1 MGGRAQRCPQ
11 EQRAQ
16 RRAAQFCP
24 AESRQHYDARMN
36 ELARS
41 VRRTLYQRGPLRRA
55 LLDTSVLTTDIIAAT
70 RRRDPSSFV
79 AGARAGTV
87 RCLIPVHVWE
97 EVPRVLADRH
107 QEGGRFDLGRALAL
121 WQSRYA
127 PVLYVVD
134 TGGLPMTPQAQ
145 VLAGRDASDVPMLL
159 LAGVIAPVVIIG
171 TDADLVD
178 SGLAVK
184 EWRELRSALGD
195 VGVTEGKMIDLERQ
209 AGVFL
214 SITEHLVKGVIRQSS
229 PKRLAAA
236 AVVAGVMGS
245 VVYRRQQKDPR
256 VRSRRQPVWPV
267 VLEHVATRMA
277 AHTERHT
284 RGEDQWRQAELG
296 TPGGTLLH
304 LIARTLVGSRKP
316 LTRTAI
322 VERLGE
328 AVHGAGHAER
338 MGAVRD
344 VLTAHAMFV
353 DVTGRGHWQ
362 VGRLGNR

>member
-1 MGGRAQRCPQ
+1 
-11 EQRAQ
+11 
-16 RRAAQFCP
+16 
-24 AESRQHYDARMN
+24 MN
-36 ELARS
+36 ELAPS
-41 VRRTLYQRGPLRRA
+41 IRRTLYNRGPLRRA

-70 RRRDPSSFV
+70 LRQDPSSFV

-134 TGGLPMTPQAQ
+134 TAGLPMTPQAQ

-159 LAGVIAPVVIIG
+159 LADVIAPVVLIG

-214 SITEHLVKGVIRQSS
+214 NVTGHVVKGVIRQAS
-229 PKRLAAA
+229 PKHLAYA
-236 AVVAGVMGS
+236 AVVAGAVGGAL
-245 VVYRRQQKDPR
+245 YWRQQKHPR
-256 VRSRRQPVWPV
+256 VPSQRQPVWPV
-267 VLEHVATRMA
+267 VLEHVSARMA
-277 AHTERHT
+277 AHAARHT
-284 RGEDQWRQAELG
+284 RGEDLWRKAELG
-296 TPGGTLLH
+296 TPGDTLLH
-304 LIARTLVGSRKP
+304 RVARAVVRSREP

-328 AVHGAGHAER
+328 AVPGAGHTER
-338 MGAVRD
+338 MAAVRD

-362 VGRLGNR
+362 VGRLGSR

>member
-1 MGGRAQRCPQ
+1 MS
-11 EQRAQ
+11 ELV
-16 RRAAQFCP
+16 P
-24 AESRQHYDARMN
+24 AG
-36 ELARS
+36 
-41 VRRTLYQRGPLRRA
+41 RRTLYQRGPLRRV

-107 QEGGRFDLGRALAL
+107 HEGGQFDLGRALEL

-134 TGGLPMTPQAQ
+134 TSGLPMTPEAD

-171 TDADLVD
+171 TDPDLVD
-178 SGLAVK
+178 SGLAVDN
-184 EWRELRSALGD
+184 WVALRSALGD
-195 VGVTEGKMIDLERQ
+195 VGVTEGRMADLERQ
-209 AGVFL
+209 TSALANLTGNLAGAAARL
-214 SITEHLVKGVIRQSS
+214 GD
-229 PKRLAAA
+229 PKRLAVAA
-236 AVVAGVMGS
+236 LVGTVAIGAL
-245 VVYRRQQKDPR
+245 YWRRRQRPR
-256 VRSRRQPVWPV
+256 VPSKRQPVLPV
-267 VLEHVATRMA
+267 MLERASTQMA
-277 AHTERHT
+277 ALTARHT
-284 RGEDQWRQAELG
+284 RGEDLWRQAELG
-296 TPGGTLLH
+296 TPGDTLLH
-304 LIARTLVGSRKP
+304 RVARTLVRAREP

-328 AVHGAGHAER
+328 AIPGAGHTGR
-338 MGAVRD
+338 MAAVLD

-362 VGRLGNR
+362 VGRLGGR

>member
-1 MGGRAQRCPQ
+1 
-11 EQRAQ
+11 
-16 RRAAQFCP
+16 
-24 AESRQHYDARMN
+24 MN
-36 ELARS
+36 ELTPS
-41 VRRTLYQRGPLRRA
+41 IRRTLCKRGPLRRA

-134 TGGLPMTPQAQ
+134 TAGLPMTPQAQ

-209 AGVFL
+209 ASVL
-214 SITEHLVKGVIRQSS
+214 LNITEHLVKGVIRQSS

-236 AVVAGVMGS
+236 MVVAGAVGGAL
-245 VVYRRQQKDPR
+245 YWRQQKHPR
-256 VRSRRQPVWPV
+256 VRPQRQPVWPV
-267 VLEHVATRMA
+267 MLEHASTRMA
-277 AHTERHT
+277 AHAERHT
-284 RGEDQWRQAELG
+284 RGEDRWRQAELG
-296 TPGGTLLH
+296 TPGDTLLH
-304 LIARTLVGSRKP
+304 RVARTLVRSPEP

-328 AVHGAGHAER
+328 AVPGAGHTER
-338 MGAVRD
+338 MAAVRA

-362 VGRLGNR
+362 VGRLGSR

>member
-1 MGGRAQRCPQ
+1 
-11 EQRAQ
+11 
-16 RRAAQFCP
+16 
-24 AESRQHYDARMN
+24 MN
-36 ELARS
+36 ELAPAA
-41 VRRTLYQRGPLRRA
+41 RRTLYQRGPLRRA

-70 RRRDPSSFV
+70 RRPEPSSFV

-107 QEGGRFDLGRALAL
+107 REGGRFDLGRALEL
-121 WQSRYA
+121 WQSWYA

-134 TGGLPMTPQAQ
+134 TAGLPMTPEAQ

-184 EWRELRSALGD
+184 EWRELRSALGH

-209 AGVFL
+209 ASVFL
-214 SITEHLVKGVIRQSS
+214 NVTEHLVKRVIQQSS
-229 PKRLAAA
+229 LKRLAAA
-236 AVVAGVMGS
+236 AVVAGAVGGA
-245 VVYRRQQKDPR
+245 VGGALYWRQQKRPP
-256 VRSRRQPVWPV
+256 VPSQRQPVWPV
-267 VLEHVATRMA
+267 MLEHVSTRMA
-277 AHTERHT
+277 AHAERHT
-284 RGEDQWRQAELG
+284 RGEDRWRQAELG
-296 TPGGTLLH
+296 TPGDTLLH
-304 LIARTLVGSRKP
+304 RVARTLVRSREP
-316 LTRTAI
+316 LTRTVI
-322 VERLGE
+322 VQRLGE
-328 AVHGAGHAER
+328 AIPGAEHTER
-338 MGAVRD
+338 MAAVRD

-362 VGRLGNR
+362 VGRLGGR